1 MNKEQLKGGGGGE
14 RGALKK
20 YFNVNICHQVT
31 DLAKMLREGVRVGI
45 RVFLPPS
52 LSLSHKMP

>member
-1 MNKEQLKGGGGGE
+1 MNKEQGGGGGGE
-14 RGALKK
+14 GRGREGGTSLKK

-31 DLAKMLREGVRVGI
+31 DLAKMLRGGI
-45 RVFLPPS
+45 RVFLL